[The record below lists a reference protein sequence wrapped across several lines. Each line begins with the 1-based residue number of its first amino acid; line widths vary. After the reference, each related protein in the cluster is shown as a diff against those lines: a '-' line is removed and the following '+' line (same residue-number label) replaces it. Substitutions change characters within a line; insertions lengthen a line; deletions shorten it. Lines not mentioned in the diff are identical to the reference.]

1 MGEATPS
8 LSWVPAD
15 DVPVRYAELSHD
27 HSPVHLDPELAVGEG
42 LPGIILHG
50 MHVLAQVASHLDRLG
65 EAEGQGLRSLSMRF
79 MDVTVRGERITVD
92 FERSG
97 DAVTFVGFQ
106 TGRAVAGT
114 GTAEYGSPVGA

>member
-42 LPGIILHG
+42 LPGVILHG
-50 MHVLAQVASHLDRLG
+50 MHVLAQVASHLDRFG
-65 EAEGQGLRSLSMRF
+65 EAEGQGLRSIAVRF
-79 MDVTVRGERITVD
+79 MDVAVPGDRITVQ
-92 FERSG
+92 FQRSA
-97 DAVTFVGFQ
+97 DDVTFDGNQ
-106 TGRAVAGT
+106 AGRTVIGS
-114 GTAEYGSPVGA
+114 GTALLGRHLDV